1 MKWRTQ
7 YPNPHLTGGAKGKAY
22 TNVKHDRRQEPRRKN
37 MLGQVNMEKASNT
50 QRNVLPGFADLK
62 HIWRGMNE
70 ELETNYKKEALEE
83 LKILENNIE
92 IQKIVENLDKKQDQ
106 GKNGKV

>member
-1 MKWRTQ
+1 
-7 YPNPHLTGGAKGKAY
+7 
-22 TNVKHDRRQEPRRKN
+22 
-37 MLGQVNMEKASNT
+37 
-50 QRNVLPGFADLK
+50 
-62 HIWRGMNE
+62 MNE